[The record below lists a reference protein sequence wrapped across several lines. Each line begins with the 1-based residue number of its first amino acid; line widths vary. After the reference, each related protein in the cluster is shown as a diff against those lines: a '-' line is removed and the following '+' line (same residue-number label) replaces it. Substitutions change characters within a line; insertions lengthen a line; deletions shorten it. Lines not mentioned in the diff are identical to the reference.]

1 MTTES
6 RLAITI
12 DSRAARQQA
21 DVLRGKLAALTGAG
35 DDAADSIYGLGPAA
49 KAAAAAM
56 ASIGVSQLTNNLL
69 RATDRFKTMA
79 GQIGL
84 VSASTAEAAR
94 TFETLKAMANETGS
108 SLESTVSLFTRM
120 SNATKG
126 AGFSQEQ
133 LLKATDAVNKAF
145 LVSSATQQEAT
156 AASIQLSQ
164 AMASGTLRGEELNS
178 VMEQAPRITR
188 ALSEYLGVTNGQIRA
203 MAAEGKIT
211 SEVVMNALLRSLS
224 SLNKEVASMPPLFER
239 ASQVMKNNFLAAVGQ
254 INVDPAISAMTSLGD
269 AFANPQIING
279 MQTFSSSLASIAGVG
294 VKGFEGVISNM
305 DAILALTGA
314 YATSV
319 GVRLTSSLTLSA
331 QARLADFSATM
342 QQVTASRAVAAADLQ
357 ASQISVRRAVAEKQL
372 TGAKLARANVELQ
385 AARGTNAETF
395 ALQAQVAAASENRT
409 ATIAL
414 TQAKIAQ
421 TAAEASLTAT
431 ATRGAAARTAVMAAF
446 GGPVGLA
453 TAAVSTLAGAMIYF
467 GSGTDTAT
475 QALIDQNLT
484 LDESIS
490 KFKTLTAEQKRFQ
503 SATWMQAQRDAT
515 AEADKALKDYF
526 NRAFQGLS
534 SLGAP
539 GVEAVATFRDL
550 FDEVKNGQR
559 SLDSLTSWITSNT
572 SIASVYQDELVKIA
586 AGYADSSSKAA
597 DYEQLLGRSK
607 TATTAA
613 ASAADSLAKSQAGVG
628 ASISS
633 TAGDWN
639 KYIQQLTQTRDLIGA
654 NAAQEAAYTASKAGF
669 NSQQVEYARL
679 IGEQTDILKKY
690 EKAIQDG
697 KKAEQDRL
705 RAQLIA
711 SITASEAIR
720 TQMEN
725 HSKAMSKMAENTEG
739 STRRQITA
747 IEQAANFAVASSAR
761 MVSALSAPQ
770 LNLQGSALLTFGQPQ
785 VQMPTGPGGKTIA
798 QMAQDAIAQLDG
810 STSANSGSGGGK
822 NSLAGK
828 LSAARSAFDDLYK
841 AAQPAKFALQEY
853 VERQSQLELLLSKG
867 KITQT
872 QYNEALAQ
880 SSINYA
886 AAIKGVQGL
895 TQAEQYRAQLE
906 RQLQTDRDENRIN
919 AAAVGMGD
927 LQTERARSQIQLV
940 RDTNTTIQNLMT
952 ERDRTES
959 EREKQAL
966 QRQIDLQREYLPK
979 RIAEMQNGWAQVDQD
994 MLNPINGWT
1003 AAVQNFGNQ
1012 ARDIAGQTE
1021 AIFSSAFN
1029 NISTDITSSIMSG
1042 SLSFNTLGDIANNV
1056 VRDIIGGFV
1065 KMGVQMGVNAAL
1077 NATLGTAAAGQS
1089 MILAGTTA
1097 TAWAPAAAMASLAT
1111 LGANSVPAAAALTS
1125 TTALATSLAVIP
1137 GFATGGYVSGAGTG
1151 TSDSI
1156 MARLSDGEFVVNAA
1170 ATKRNRAL
1178 LEAINSNERVS
1189 VAGRSVAPTDNQRSG
1204 QSGQSGTAPQV
1215 KHEVYIYNNSN
1226 AVVQTRTG
1234 ENGQLEVLIQAVEDR
1249 FRDQVATGSGGFPET
1264 MEQFYRMQRNAN

>member
-1 MTTES
+1 MKQES
-6 RLAITI
+6 RLAVTI

-21 DVLRGKLAALTGAG
+21 DALSGKLRTLQGAG
-35 DDAADSIYGLGPAA
+35 DDAAESIYGLGPAA

-56 ASIGVSQLTNNLL
+56 ASIGVGQLTNNLL

-145 LVSSATQQEAT
+145 LVSSASQQEAT

-239 ASQVMKNNFLAAVGQ
+239 ASQVMKNNFLAAIGQ

-319 GVRLTSSLTLSA
+319 GVRLASSLTLSA

-342 QQVTASRAVAAADLQ
+342 QQVAASRTVAAADLQ
-357 ASQISVRRAVAEKQL
+357 AAQISVRRSAAEQQL

-385 AARGTNAETF
+385 AARGTNAETL
-395 ALQAQVAAASENRT
+395 ALQAQVAAASENRA
-409 ATIAL
+409 ATLAL

-421 TAAEASLTAT
+421 TAAEANLTAT
-431 ATRGAAARTAVMAAF
+431 TTRGAAARTAVMASF

-503 SATWMQAQRDAT
+503 SATWMQSQRDAT

-526 NRAFQGLS
+526 NRAFQGLTS
-534 SLGAP
+534 IGAP
-539 GVEAVATFRDL
+539 GVEAVETFRSL

-654 NAAQEAAYTASKAGF
+654 NAAQEAAYTAAKAGF

-697 KKAEQDRL
+697 KKVEQDRL
-705 RAQLIA
+705 KAQLIA

-725 HSKAMSKMAENTEG
+725 HSKAMNKMAENTE
-739 STRRQITA
+739 SSSRRQITA

-810 STSANSGSGGGK
+810 NTPANSGSGGGK

-828 LSAARSAFDDLYK
+828 LSAARAAFDDLYK
-841 AAQPAKFALQEY
+841 SAQPAQAALQEY
-853 VERQSQLELLLSKG
+853 ISTQSKLELLLG
-867 KITQT
+867 KSEITQQ

-880 SSINYA
+880 ASLNYS
-886 AAIKGVQGL
+886 K
-895 TQAEQYRAQLE
+895 
-906 RQLQTDRDENRIN
+906 
-919 AAAVGMGD
+919 
-927 LQTERARSQIQLV
+927 
-940 RDTNTTIQNLMT
+940 
-952 ERDRTES
+952 
-959 EREKQAL
+959 
-966 QRQIDLQREYLPK
+966 
-979 RIAEMQNGWAQVDQD
+979 
-994 MLNPINGWT
+994 
-1003 AAVQNFGNQ
+1003 AVQNADPHLVMLQKINEEYVRGQSLATLYAERAAAAAMPGPAGKIAQMGIGTAIDDKAFSGKPNTSRIDAVIGGAGSELTRMSQENEQLQAWYDQRIAMYQQYRELEVENAAQYDETIRQLEKQRAADTLNNERSMSVARLSLAEGMFG
-1012 ARDIAGQTE
+1012 DLTSIVGTFAGQQSG
-1021 AIFSSAFN
+1021 AYKAMFAVQKAA
-1029 NISTDITSSIMSG
+1029 SIAQ
-1042 SLSFNTLGDIANNV
+1042 SLVSIQTGIA
-1056 VRDIIGGFV
+1056 
-1065 KMGVQMGVNAAL
+1065 M
-1077 NATLGTAAAGQS
+1077 AAANPFP
-1089 MILAGTTA
+1089 LNL
-1097 TAWAPAAAMASLAT
+1097 AAMAS
-1111 LGANSVPAAAALTS
+1111 VAAA
-1125 TTALATSLAVIP
+1125 TASIVGNIQSVGLNL
-1137 GFATGGYVSGAGTG
+1137 ATGGYVRGPGTG

-1156 MARLSDGEFVVNAA
+1156 PANLSNGEFVVNAA
-1170 ATKRNRAL
+1170 ATRRNRQL
-1178 LEAINSNERVS
+1178 LESINSNERVS
-1189 VAGRSVAPTDNQRSG
+1189 VYSGSSAPAGKPRSG
-1204 QSGQSGTAPQV
+1204 QAGIAPQV
-1215 KHEVYIYNNSN
+1215 KHEVYIVNNSN
-1226 AVVQTRTG
+1226 AVVETRTG
-1234 ENGQLEVLIQAVEDR
+1234 EDGRLEVLIQEVENR
-1249 FRDQVATGSGGFPET
+1249 LADQLATGWGTFTQSL
-1264 MEQFYRMQRNAN
+1264 EQSYVMKRNAG